1 MGNAQITPR
10 DGALPVLPSEASSSQ
25 AQDGHEHERAFS
37 MTRTKL
43 AAHSVDA
50 KKASNGL
57 ESTTTT
63 KGERSRYLPKAMLNR
78 SNNGV
83 VMPSGPYG
91 SGAGGPYSAK
101 GNEIESPQWG
111 WYISITPPTEIHHSR
126 ITPPTEL
133 YHSRIRPATTIQK
146 KQSSSSNISQASSDT
161 AASSDSSTAT
171 SQQPNRIFQDMQ
183 ERQQGA
189 SMGWANV
196 PL

>member
-10 DGALPVLPSEASSSQ
+10 DGALPVLPSEAN
-25 AQDGHEHERAFS
+25 ACEDERDFS
-37 MTRTKL
+37 MTQTKL

-50 KKASNGL
+50 KNASNGR
-57 ESTTTT
+57 ESTTMQN
-63 KGERSRYLPKAMLNR
+63 ERSRYLPKAMLNR

-91 SGAGGPYSAK
+91 SGKPGPYGSGGPSSTVD
-101 GNEIESPQWG
+101 GSIESPQWG

-126 ITPPTEL
+126 ITPPTEM
-133 YHSRIRPATTIQK
+133 YYSRIRPAAAIQK
-146 KQSSSSNISQASSDT
+146 KQSSASNISETSSDT
-161 AASSDSSTAT
+161 AASSESSPAT
-171 SQQPNRIFQDMQ
+171 SHQPNRIFQDMQ

-189 SMGWANV
+189 SMGWASI